1 MKQGRMTNNNAED
14 WLSREDE
21 ICRQDRITRLKWMEK
36 QLPQCEYIG
45 FQGGLIAKYPYEES
59 RYCFAYGQ
67 YLATIVL
74 GLAFI
79 EHSLAARFSE
89 FGRDNLERPIISV
102 LLIKALEE
110 GWINQTEFDNLDHA
124 RKIRNPVTHYREFG
138 KNDTIEMRSLELK
151 YNPYLVLEEDAY
163 HVMET
168 IFHLMRTNLLCHT
181 I

>member
-1 MKQGRMTNNNAED
+1 MTNTVAED
-14 WLSREDE
+14 WLSREDVVARE
-21 ICRQDRITRLKWMEK
+21 CRIARLKWMED

-45 FQGGLIAKYPYEES
+45 FQGGPMALYLYEET

-67 YLATIVL
+67 FLATIVL

-89 FGRDNLERPIISV
+89 VGNSLERPIISV
-102 LLIKALEE
+102 LLTKALEE

-124 RKIRNPVTHYREFG
+124 RKIRNPITHYREFG
-138 KNDTIEMRSLELK
+138 KKDTIEMRSMELK
-151 YNPYLVLEEDAY
+151 EYPYSVLEEDAY

-168 IFHLMRTNLLCHT
+168 IFHLMGTRLLCHMV
-181 I
+181 